1 MFTKALC
8 RAFCLALLVPQ
19 SLCVPTPTPLESISL
34 DLVNDLYIRET
45 PPVPSVEEIKKHL
58 NVAKDRSLFYSG
70 PGGYAKKAR
79 DWAKGKKNGYK
90 VLVQLWKDS
99 KYPDPWQNDEDT
111 STEFFNR
118 ASQAMAELSS
128 GTVFVMLPSDTNGND
143 WKAGTVWDKYEWPNL
158 RSAVT
163 TVIRVNP
170 DNDKHETIKSDSS
183 ATVPKLPAP
192 ASCQPTSGPVSAER
206 DYVHD
211 TIVNKYCKYMATG
224 TNNADPALDD
234 EANQGVTTSGAIT
247 ISRTQPYGPIG
258 YYAGPDNSPDS
269 ANTLWLSISLVDV
282 PSCDSGFK
290 VNKATCENMFSI
302 ALDGCN
308 TGATD
313 KKYGGSTK
321 YECGIYDIQLKPG
334 HDDTPP
340 RGFAAEHG
348 G

>member
-1 MFTKALC
+1 M
-8 RAFCLALLVPQ
+8 
-19 SLCVPTPTPLESISL
+19 
-34 DLVNDLYIRET
+34 
-45 PPVPSVEEIKKHL
+45 
-58 NVAKDRSLFYSG
+58 
-70 PGGYAKKAR
+70 
-79 DWAKGKKNGYK
+79 
-90 VLVQLWKDS
+90 
-99 KYPDPWQNDEDT
+99 
-111 STEFFNR
+111 
-118 ASQAMAELSS
+118 
-128 GTVFVMLPSDTNGND
+128 
-143 WKAGTVWDKYEWPNL
+143 
-158 RSAVT
+158 
-163 TVIRVNP
+163 
-170 DNDKHETIKSDSS
+170 
-183 ATVPKLPAP
+183 
-192 ASCQPTSGPVSAER
+192 
-206 DYVHD
+206 
-211 TIVNKYCKYMATG
+211 
-224 TNNADPALDD
+224 DD

-247 ISRTQPYGPIG
+247 INQAQPYDPIG

-290 VNKATCENMFSI
+290 VNKATCENMFTI